1 MTADAAEQTSG
12 RPKMFSGENLKHIGA
27 LFGAFI
33 LTTAAVA
40 ASVEPTRA
48 ALSPPHAAQTAA
60 DRTVA

>member
-1 MTADAAEQTSG
+1 
-12 RPKMFSGENLKHIGA
+12 MFSGEKLKHIGA
-27 LFGAFI
+27 VFGAFI

-48 ALSPPHAAQTAA
+48 ALSPSHAVSAGA

>member
-1 MTADAAEQTSG
+1 
-12 RPKMFSGENLKHIGA
+12 MFIGEKVKHIGA

-48 ALSPPHAAQTAA
+48 ALSPSHAAQTAA
-60 DRTVA
+60 DRMVA